1 MLGDDSEEKL
11 KFSRKRKGVIVKVK
25 TTFEGTKTLL
35 AASTGKKIQLERC
48 HLLSTLFPSNT
59 KKSKWEQRTQEIP
72 VLQGF
77 PKQESHA
84 EEDVASNPVDNHH
97 GHETQVQCCQI
108 SKVHEHNFTKTRLIM
123 FQFTLRS

>member
-48 HLLSTLFPSNT
+48 HLLSTLCPSNT
-59 KKSKWEQRTQEIP
+59 KKAK
-72 VLQGF
+72 QG
-77 PKQESHA
+77 
-84 EEDVASNPVDNHH
+84 
-97 GHETQVQCCQI
+97 
-108 SKVHEHNFTKTRLIM
+108 TKK
-123 FQFTLRS
+123 

>member
-59 KKSKWEQRTQEIP
+59 KKSKREQRN
-72 VLQGF
+72 
-77 PKQESHA
+77 ESDLLLKH
-84 EEDVASNPVDNHH
+84 N
-97 GHETQVQCCQI
+97 
-108 SKVHEHNFTKTRLIM
+108 SKKFS
-123 FQFTLRS
+123 Q